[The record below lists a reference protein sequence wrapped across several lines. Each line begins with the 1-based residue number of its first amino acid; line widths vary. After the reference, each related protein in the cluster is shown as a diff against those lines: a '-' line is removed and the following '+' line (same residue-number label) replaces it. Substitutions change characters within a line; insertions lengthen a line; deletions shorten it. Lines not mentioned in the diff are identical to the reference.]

1 MRVAIFT
8 ETYIPCTDGVVT
20 RLLNTLDEL
29 RRLGHEVLVL
39 APDGGPPSY
48 AGYRVE
54 GFPGRP
60 FFLYPDKRVIWP
72 RTRGIDLVREFQP
85 DVIHTLN
92 PTVFGMAAILAAW
105 ATDRP
110 LVASYHTHF
119 PHYAKLYGY
128 DYLTGPIWG
137 YMRLLHNRAA
147 VNLCTS
153 ESARQELV
161 RHRFRRVR
169 VWPHGVDLRRF
180 RPTTPDPAMR
190 HRLSGGAPDKTLLVY
205 VGRLAAEKEIH
216 RLLPAVQGHDEIRLA
231 LVGDGPS
238 RRELEVLFAGTPT
251 VFTGTLEGDD
261 LVAAYNAADAF
272 LFPSTTETLGLVLL
286 EAMACGLPA
295 IAARSEPSMDLL
307 GGGEAGILY
316 DGDDPRSLVAAITR
330 FRGDPEHV
338 VRLRQ
343 EARRRGSERGWE
355 APTRKLVGYYHEAV
369 EHVAA
374 ALAPPFPVSGQ
385 TGAGGR

>member
-29 RRLGHEVLVL
+29 RRLGHEALVL

-72 RTRGIDLVREFQP
+72 RMRGIDLVREFQP
-85 DVIHTLN
+85 DLIHTLN
-92 PTVFGMAAILAAW
+92 PTVFGMTAIWAAW

-147 VNLCTS
+147 MNLCTS

-161 RHRFRRVR
+161 RHGFRRVR

-180 RPTTPDPAMR
+180 QPKPRNAAMR
-190 HRLSGGAPDKTLLVY
+190 HRLAGGEPGKTLLVY

-216 RLLPAVQGHDEIRLA
+216 RLVSGVRGQTDVRLA

-238 RRELEVLFAGTPT
+238 RRELEVRFAGTPT
-251 VFTGTLEGDD
+251 VFAGTLEGDD
-261 LVAAYNAADAF
+261 LVDAYNAADAF

-286 EAMACGLPA
+286 EAMACGLPV
-295 IAARSEPSMDLL
+295 IAARSKPSLDLL
-307 GGGEAGILY
+307 GGGQAGILY
-316 DGDDPRSLVAAITR
+316 DGDDPQTLIAAIAQ
-330 FRGDPEHV
+330 FRSDPDRV
-338 VRLRQ
+338 VQLRQ

-355 APTRKLVGYYHEAV
+355 APTRKLVSFYHEAIDY
-369 EHVAA
+369 VAA

-385 TGAGGR
+385 TGAGSR